1 MKRFAIILSV
11 IFLFSGFLS
20 TGNASAA
27 VMSDYCQIPPYVI
40 QNVPSNIMIVL
51 DNSGSMYGF
60 SYYDGMYTTS
70 AADDKIC
77 DIGAGDEYPCTC
89 TGDPCTDFTVGGT
102 KVYPTY
108 KYYGYFNPDY
118 WYTYGSSKFTPT
130 APKTDSGI
138 TGARAKNAAE
148 WDGNFLNW
156 LTMRRLDI
164 IRKVMTGGKTT
175 GTGANTRAFGDDS

>member
-1 MKRFAIILSV
+1 
-11 IFLFSGFLS
+11 
-20 TGNASAA
+20 
-27 VMSDYCQIPPYVI
+27 
-40 QNVPSNIMIVL
+40 
-51 DNSGSMYGF
+51 
-60 SYYDGMYTTS
+60 MYTTS

-118 WYTYGSSKFTPT
+118 WYTYGGSKFTPT

-138 TGARAKNAAE
+138 TGARARMLQN
-148 WDGNFLNW
+148 
-156 LTMRRLDI
+156 
-164 IRKVMTGGKTT
+164 
-175 GTGANTRAFGDDS
+175 GTGIFELAYHEKAGYYKKGHDWRKNHRHWRQLPGFWRR